1 MARWVDVR
9 MSATSFSS
17 MFSSYPL
24 RTKARSVGIY
34 IEKKNASNVIY
45 FLNDYLKET
54 KLI

>member
-1 MARWVDVR
+1 MGGCENVSRFFLKHVLQL
-9 MSATSFSS
+9 STQ
-17 MFSSYPL
+17 